1 MTSKI
6 VLIHTELMMNLILM
20 IHFRDFDGNHIKIYM
35 RDDRSDSDDDDRDV
49 YNVDDADEDGT
60 NQERRKHSRN
70 GGGHVQSGA
79 TSQAKKGNYLT

>member
-35 RDDRSDSDDDDRDV
+35 RDDRSDSDDDDLDV
-49 YNVDDADEDGT
+49 YNVDDADEDDT

-70 GGGHVQSGA
+70 GGGTCNQGQPHKQKRA
-79 TSQAKKGNYLT
+79 TI